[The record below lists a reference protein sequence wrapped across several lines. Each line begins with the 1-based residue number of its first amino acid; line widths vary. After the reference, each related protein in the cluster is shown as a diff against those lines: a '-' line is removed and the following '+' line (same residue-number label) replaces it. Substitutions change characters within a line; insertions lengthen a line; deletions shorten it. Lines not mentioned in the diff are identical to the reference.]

1 MVWHNRKDEHMKKK
15 CTPIRLAGIAL
26 SILLAVC
33 LASCRQAEVI
43 LAIGSGSGAPGSENN
58 MVEISIDNPAQA
70 IKGIQAD
77 ICDEGNY
84 LQGVAC
90 EPVGSASAFT
100 CAYNELSDG
109 CFRIILLSLS
119 GDVIPEGEGSIIRI
133 SYNVS
138 EDAPDDRC
146 VALTASNTAV
156 SDEER
161 NPIATVIQKGSFC
174 F

>member
-1 MVWHNRKDEHMKKK
+1 MKNK
-15 CTPIRLAGIAL
+15 CTASPSVGTFITILIIA
-26 SILLAVC
+26 C
-33 LASCRQAEVI
+33 LASCQRADVSLTI
-43 LAIGSGSGAPGSENN
+43 GNGSGSPGSENN
-58 MVEISIDNPAQA
+58 IVEITIDNPVSK

-90 EPVGSASAFT
+90 EPIGSASEFT

-109 CFRIILLSLS
+109 CFRIMILSLS
-119 GDVIPEGEGSIIRI
+119 GDVIPEGEGPIISI

-138 EDAPDDRC
+138 EDAPDGRC
-146 VALTASNTAV
+146 VDLTARDAEV

-161 NPIATVIQKGSFC
+161 NLVPAVMNKGAFC

>member
-1 MVWHNRKDEHMKKK
+1 MKNISML
-15 CTPIRLAGIAL
+15 PVRIFISALMGI
-26 SILLAVC
+26 C
-33 LASCRQAEVI
+33 LASCQQADVSLTI
-43 LAIGSGSGAPGSENN
+43 GNGSGSPGSENN
-58 MVEISIDNPAQA
+58 PVELTLANPVNT

-77 ICDEGNY
+77 ICDKENY

-90 EPVGSASAFT
+90 DPIGTASEFS

-119 GDVIPEGEGSIIRI
+119 GDAIPEGEGPIITI

-138 EDAPDDRC
+138 ENAPDGRC
-146 VALTASNTAV
+146 VDLTATNVAI
-156 SDEER
+156 SDEGM
-161 NPIATVIQKGSFC
+161 NSVPAVMKKGAFC